1 MGILDGKVAI
11 VTGAGR
17 LRGIGRTTALA
28 LADCGANLVVT
39 GTGRD
44 PAKFPADEQAIGWR
58 DIDSTAEQVRAR
70 GRRCLPIVADV
81 ASNADV
87 KRTVAATL
95 QEFGRVDIL
104 VNNSAFARGPDRVP
118 LLELSE
124 DLWRKVLE
132 IKLTGSFLM
141 CQAVIP
147 TLIKQGQGGVIINV
161 SSIAGKRG
169 MPNMVAYCT
178 SNFGIQGFTQ
188 ALAMEL
194 APHNIRVNAVCPGI
208 IDTSRMDDLG
218 REKTWQA
225 AINQIV
231 PLKRAGTDEE
241 VGKFIAYLC
250 IPDASYITGQS
261 LNIDGG
267 AVMW

>member
-28 LADCGANLVVT
+28 LAELGADLVVT

-44 PAKFPADEQAIGWR
+44 PAKFPPDEKAVAWR

-81 ASNADV
+81 ANNADV
-87 KRTVAATL
+87 KRTVSATL
-95 QEFGRVDIL
+95 QEFGRIDIL
-104 VNNSAFARGPDRVP
+104 INNAAFARGPDRVP
-118 LLELSE
+118 LVELSE

-141 CQAVIP
+141 CQAVLP
-147 TLIKQGQGGVIINV
+147 TMIKQGQGGVIINV

-169 MPNMVAYCT
+169 MPNMAAYCT

-218 REKTWQA
+218 REATWKNV
-225 AINQIV
+225 INQMV

-241 VGKFIAYLC
+241 TGKFIAYLC
-250 IPDASYITGQS
+250 TPDASYITGQS
-261 LNIDGG
+261 INFDGG
-267 AVMW
+267 VVMW